1 MLLAL
6 ALPIYAQESDDDEGI
21 EVVITTATKT
31 EKDILDTSQAVS
43 ALSGDEIVQL
53 GLTSIKDLNNMVP
66 GLYVQGAVGPAGEH
80 NAPVI
85 TLRGVRTS
93 NVTELGDPAVG
104 THVDG
109 IYVTRGQAANALMFD
124 VERVELSRG
133 PQGTLFGANSVVGTL
148 NIVTAKPNFEI
159 QGGSLTLNAGRYNEA
174 GVQAHYN
181 LPVTDNLALRFAYAE
196 NRKDSYLT
204 GYYSGSQLD
213 WRALPQNIR
222 DQFQPIS
229 SQSEKTFLDDY
240 SWYLGCQ
247 VWQTDCWADP
257 GW

>member
-1 MLLAL
+1 MKEQKFPSNKPLFLAFLLGGGEEFREFEEEIL
-6 ALPIYAQESDDDEGI
+6 EDLEEEIDYDDDIWEESDDDEGI

-133 PQGTLFGANSVVGTL
+133 PQGTLFGASAQAGTVRL
-148 NIVTAKPNFEI
+148 ITKKPVYDVFDAGFQSSYFATKAFVAK
-159 QGGSLTLNAGRYNEA
+159 
-174 GVQAHYN
+174 
-181 LPVTDNLALRFAYAE
+181 
-196 NRKDSYLT
+196 
-204 GYYSGSQLD
+204 
-213 WRALPQNIR
+213 
-222 DQFQPIS
+222 
-229 SQSEKTFLDDY
+229 
-240 SWYLGCQ
+240 
-247 VWQTDCWADP
+247 
-257 GW
+257 